1 MDSDGTQ
8 DARGTHATPVPRPAE
23 SSPRL
28 PAGPPAAPP
37 PPAPVQPPAQVQAPA
52 PGRPP
57 APAQPPVPR
66 RPPSHLS
73 DIADWLSAPRPKAD
87 LGIWRFRHVP
97 PPPEGQDG
105 RRMDRALVAGL
116 MISLVLGLF
125 VWSVWR
131 RGALPYQATII
142 KLFIPDEWF
151 YAGTLHPKEQHWQGD
166 EYLTVVDGVFFGLVV
181 YGIGRLGNWTE
192 AFRHLIARR
201 EQPVRLI
208 RSVLGA
214 LIALMFVWPDAF
226 PGVSWDALPV
236 ATPVMSLT
244 ALCTG
249 GYEIFEAEIV
259 TYGLYAVITAAV
271 LWPFARLGDWW
282 GFVRDWSARP
292 KRNPHVPPRPAGPA
306 PVAPRSQ
313 WPELRGAGQ
322 DQAADVLSAEV
333 LAGRMNDV
341 DCVRVRRAWREAQR
355 NPALLSSFTET
366 VLRRGAAAWTH
377 PSGARDLPSRTAP
390 HDLLVGQVRIGR
402 CVPEDRNPWAA
413 RGAGIALETA
423 VLGTSLLAVGPS
435 GAGKTERLVRPV
447 VESLALQALTGRCAV
462 VAVCP
467 AGAPLGADDGYD
479 VVVKLGDPS
488 STHDF
493 DLYAGAT
500 DPDEAASFLAEGLV
514 GDLETVDS
522 RRAATTLAQVLGPY
536 WTAYGRFPAVPVL
549 RELLEGVPSAVSEL
563 RTALAADE
571 HAVMRRELD
580 ARVRQQGSP
589 ADPGPALADRLA
601 LLDRPAFAGF
611 FGAGTESPFS
621 LRAVV
626 HHPMRVRVDLPERG
640 HAEASRLIARL
651 VLAQFN
657 AVAHARDDREHF
669 ICLVLDDATRT
680 VTNET
685 IRGVQRLRSANAGV
699 VLALRTVSDVPEAL
713 QGPLYATVGCRMA
726 FSGVSTWDGR
736 RFAEAWGK
744 QWVET
749 REVAEHAVF
758 ADQPMT
764 RALHA
769 LRKLVTG
776 KAVTRDAV
784 TVRQV
789 ERERWSASELA
800 HGVPPGHAVLS
811 LTDVR
816 GEYAPP
822 LLVDLRS

>member
-23 SSPRL
+23 SPPPL
-28 PAGPPAAPP
+28 PAGPPTGPPAAPP
-37 PPAPVQPPAQVQAPA
+37 AAPPTPPA
-52 PGRPP
+52 
-57 APAQPPVPR
+57 AQPPVPR
-66 RPPSHLS
+66 RPPSVLS
-73 DIADWLSAPRPKAD
+73 DVADWLSAPRPEAD

-97 PPPEGQDG
+97 PPPGGPDG

-116 MISLVLGLF
+116 LISLVLGLF
-125 VWSVWR
+125 IWSVWR
-131 RGALPYQATII
+131 RGDLPYQATLI
-142 KLFIPDEWF
+142 KLLIPDEWF
-151 YAGTLHPKEQHWQGD
+151 YAGTLSPKEQHWQGA
-166 EYLTVVDGVFFGLVV
+166 EYLTLVDGIFFGLVV

-192 AFRHLIARR
+192 AFRHLVARR
-201 EQPVRLI
+201 EQPVRAI
-208 RSVLGA
+208 RSALGA
-214 LIALMFVWPDAF
+214 LVVLMFVWPEAF
-226 PGVSWDALPV
+226 PLVSWDALPI

-244 ALCTG
+244 ALVTG
-249 GYEIFEAEIV
+249 GYEVFETEAV

-271 LWPFARLGDWW
+271 LWPFMKLGDWPGALRSW
-282 GFVRDWSARP
+282 SDRPRRDPRL
-292 KRNPHVPPRPAGPA
+292 PPRPAGPA

-322 DQAADVLSAEV
+322 DQVADVLSAEV

-341 DCVRVRRAWREAQR
+341 DCVRVRRAWHEAQH
-355 NPALLSSFTET
+355 NPALLASFTET

-377 PSGARDLPSRTAP
+377 PSGARDLPSRAAL

-402 CVPEDRNPWAA
+402 CVPEERNPEAS
-413 RGAGIALETA
+413 RGAGIALESA

-435 GAGKTERLVRPV
+435 GSGKTERLVRPV

-462 VAVCP
+462 VVVCP

-479 VVVKLGDPS
+479 VVVRLGDPA
-488 STHDF
+488 STHDL

-536 WTAYGRFPAVPVL
+536 RAAYGRFPSVPVL
-549 RELLEGVPSAVSEL
+549 RELLEGVPSAIADL
-563 RTALAADE
+563 RNALAPQD

-611 FGAGTESPFS
+611 FGAGTDSPFS

-657 AVAHARDDREHF
+657 AVAHTRDDREHF

-744 QWVET
+744 QWIET

-816 GEYAPP
+816 GQYAPP

>member
-8 DARGTHATPVPRPAE
+8 DAQGTHATPVPRPAE
-23 SSPRL
+23 SSPPL
-28 PAGPPAAPP
+28 PVGLPTGSPLPPM
-37 PPAPVQPPAQVQAPA
+37 
-52 PGRPP
+52 
-57 APAQPPVPR
+57 PR
-66 RPPSHLS
+66 RPPSAPS
-73 DIADWLSAPRPKAD
+73 DIGDWLSAPRPKAA

-116 MISLVLGLF
+116 VISLLLGLF

-131 RGALPYQATII
+131 RGALPYQLTLI
-142 KLFIPDEWF
+142 KLFTPNEWF
-151 YAGTLHPKEQHWQGD
+151 YPGTLKPREDYWQGA
-166 EYLTVVDGVFFGLVV
+166 EYLTVVHGVFFGLVV
-181 YGIGRLGNWTE
+181 YGVGRLGNWPE
-192 AFRHLIARR
+192 AFRHLIARK
-201 EQPVRLI
+201 EQPVRVI
-208 RSVLGA
+208 RSALGA
-214 LIALMFVWPDAF
+214 LIVLMFVWPEAF
-226 PGVSWDALPV
+226 PGVSWDELPI
-236 ATPVMSLT
+236 ATPVMALT

-249 GYEIFEAEIV
+249 GYEIFQTEIV
-259 TYGLYAVITAAV
+259 TYALYALITGAV
-271 LWPFARLGDWW
+271 LWPFAKLGDWW
-282 GFVRDWSARP
+282 GCLRNWSVRP
-292 KRNPHVPPRPAGPA
+292 KRDRRLPPRPTGAA
-306 PVAPRSQ
+306 VVASRAQ

-322 DQAADVLSAEV
+322 HQAADVLSAEV
-333 LAGRMNDV
+333 LSGRMNDV

-355 NPALLSSFTET
+355 DPALLASFTET
-366 VLRRGAAAWTH
+366 VLRRGAAAWAH
-377 PSGARDLPSRTAP
+377 PSGARDLPSRAAV

-402 CVPEDRNPWAA
+402 CVPEDPNPYDS
-413 RGAGIALETA
+413 RGAGVALESA

-435 GAGKTERLVRPV
+435 GAGKTERLIRPV

-462 VAVCP
+462 VVLCP
-467 AGAPLGADDGYD
+467 AGAPLGGDDGYD
-479 VVVKLGDPS
+479 VVVKLGDPGS
-488 STHDF
+488 LHDL
-493 DLYAGAT
+493 DLYAEAT

-514 GDLETVDS
+514 GDIETVDS
-522 RRAATTLAQVLGPY
+522 RRAATVLAQVLGPY
-536 WTAYGRFPAVPVL
+536 RAAYGRFPSVPVL
-549 RELLEGVPSAVSEL
+549 RELLEGAPAAVSDL
-563 RTALAADE
+563 RNALASEE

-580 ARVRQQGSP
+580 TRIRQRGS
-589 ADPGPALADRLA
+589 AVDPGPALADRLA
-601 LLDRPAFAGF
+601 VLDRPAFAEF
-611 FGAGTESPFS
+611 FGAGTDSPFS

-626 HHPMRVRVDLPERG
+626 NHPMRVRVDLPERG

-657 AVAHARDDREHF
+657 SMAHTRGDRKHF

-744 QWVET
+744 EWIET
-749 REVAEHAVF
+749 REVAQHAVF

-822 LLVDLRS
+822 LLVDLRA